1 VIGHVDRLLEKR
13 LRATLATPTP
23 QSPGRQRTPP
33 SHAPGGEA
41 HSTRGQPMAAVRV
54 SLPPARPGMGSAAAH
69 GLGGGGAWDGGVCA
83 HEPPSSFEVAV
94 PLEQL
99 WRLSGPAADVYRH
112 AGAPPPCAAARSW
125 DGGAQLLCMLQ
136 GCCTPASLLRPAPLP
151 AGGPAG
157 GAATPG
163 HGQADCIIVSGR
175 LEAVELLVLAQL
187 SGEVTLLSALEQQHH
202 QQQQQQQPWLQQHP
216 TPPSSHH
223 GDAPHVRPPASDPYA
238 LVALEWATAAG
249 QVAVPGAADV
259 LISARSAEAV
269 VQSMAYGW
277 SAGGDDSMGRQVQ
290 HGLCRTYAPL
300 ALNCSFQVIQIKRCP
315 SFPLHA
321 HLGPHWCS
329 SHGISA
335 WHRQAAGKAGDCLL
349 PASLSRGVGMERGA
363 HGCMHCWRPD
373 LKPSWQTDGG
383 PCCPV
388 QG

>member
-1 VIGHVDRLLEKR
+1 
-13 LRATLATPTP
+13 
-23 QSPGRQRTPP
+23 
-33 SHAPGGEA
+33 
-41 HSTRGQPMAAVRV
+41 MAAVRV
-54 SLPPARPGMGSAAAH
+54 SLPPAGPGMGAAAAH
-69 GLGGGGAWDGGVCA
+69 GLGGGGAGGGGVCA

-112 AGAPPPCAAARSW
+112 ACAPAPCAAARSR

-136 GCCTPASLLRPAPLP
+136 GCSTPASLLRLASLP
-151 AGGPAG
+151 ASGPAG
-157 GAATPG
+157 GAAMRG

-175 LEAVELLVLAQL
+175 LEAAELLVLAQL
-187 SGEVTLLSALEQQHH
+187 SGEVALLSALEQQHR
-202 QQQQQQQPWLQQHP
+202 QQQQQPWLQQHP
-216 TPPSSHH
+216 THPSPQHE
-223 GDAPHVRPPASDPYA
+223 DASHVRPPPASDPYA

-269 VQSMAYGW
+269 VQSLAHGW
-277 SAGGDDSMGRQVQ
+277 SAGGDDSRGGQGQ
-290 HGLCRTYAPL
+290 HGLCRTYAPS
-300 ALNCSFQVIQIKRCP
+300 ALNCSFQIMQNKRCP

-335 WHRQAAGKAGDCLL
+335 WHRQTACKAGDRLL
-349 PASLSRGVGMERGA
+349 PASLSRGGCMERGP
-363 HGCMHCWRPD
+363 HGCMHCWGPH
-373 LKPSWQTDGG
+373 LKHRWQTDGD